1 MQIKKDSRIS
11 LESSIKDV
19 GIFLAVF
26 EIPLPHVEIL
36 TLIYLTSNILQ
47 HSNLRPPL
55 LLKYFDVFYGEI
67 LLLEASSKQSLNTCT
82 VFYIFVSK

>member
-26 EIPLPHVEIL
+26 EIPLHHVEIL

-55 LLKYFDVFYGEI
+55 LLKNISTSFMVRSCF
-67 LLLEASSKQSLNTCT
+67 
-82 VFYIFVSK
+82 